1 MNVLEE
7 ANSLVHGDRQQAY
20 GHPFFDFSRT
30 AQLWSAILGQDV
42 SPEQVALCMV
52 AVKISRLCNAYKRDS
67 IVDMAGYAATLQMVI
82 EKRNEIQET
91 ASTTSGAHDERR
103 SE

>member
-7 ANSLVHGDRQQAY
+7 ANSLVHGDRQEAY
-20 GHPFFDFSRT
+20 GHPFHDFSRT

-52 AVKISRLCNAYKRDS
+52 AVKISRLCNSYKRDS

-82 EKRNEIQET
+82 EKRNELQENV
-91 ASTTSGAHDERR
+91 STLGSEHERR
-103 SE
+103 S